1 MPKTKSVYLDTLQK
15 TIGYQNMIIVIKQ
28 QKLVSQKSIQINNLG
43 QDPMKD
49 IGSFLT
55 MKKRYHNIT
64 SIKPTEEVWHYDIA
78 YGT

>member
-1 MPKTKSVYLDTLQK
+1 
-15 TIGYQNMIIVIKQ
+15 MIIVIKHH
-28 QKLVSQKSIQINNLG
+28 KLVSQKSIQINNLG

-55 MKKRYHNIT
+55 MQKRYHNII